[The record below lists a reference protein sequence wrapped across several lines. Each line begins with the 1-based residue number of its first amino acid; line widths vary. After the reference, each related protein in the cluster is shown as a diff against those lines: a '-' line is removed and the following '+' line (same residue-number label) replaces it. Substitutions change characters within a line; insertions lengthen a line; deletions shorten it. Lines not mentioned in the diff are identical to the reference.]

1 MYHTR
6 NRIWP
11 RWQDTG
17 NHLVRVTHPNFSL
30 QISTDL
36 AGLFRPNHA
45 AQTQLIRD
53 CYSRAGLDL
62 ANPAHRPQFFECH
75 GTGTL
80 AGDAAE
86 AEAISSA
93 FFPSTVNAETN
104 TSRYPQRLVVGSIK
118 SIIGHTEGTAGL
130 AGILKA
136 SLALQNATLPPNLL
150 FNRLNP
156 RIEPLYNNLKVS
168 VASTHWPSVLHGS
181 PRRASVNR

>member
-1 MYHTR
+1 M
-6 NRIWP
+6 
-11 RWQDTG
+11 
-17 NHLVRVTHPNFSL
+17 
-30 QISTDL
+30 
-36 AGLFRPNHA
+36 
-45 AQTQLIRD
+45 
-53 CYSRAGLDL
+53 

-86 AEAISSA
+86 AEAISAA
-93 FFPSTVNAETN
+93 FFPNTVNAETYTN
-104 TSRYPQRLVVGSIK
+104 DHPQRLAVGSIK

-156 RIEPLYNNLKVS
+156 RIEPFYNNLKLS
-168 VASTHWPSVLHGS
+168 VTSTPWPSVLHGG

>member
-1 MYHTR
+1 M
-6 NRIWP
+6 
-11 RWQDTG
+11 
-17 NHLVRVTHPNFSL
+17 
-30 QISTDL
+30 
-36 AGLFRPNHA
+36 
-45 AQTQLIRD
+45 RD

-62 ANPAHRPQFFECH
+62 ANPANRPQFFECH

-93 FFPSTVNAETN
+93 FFPNTVNAGTN
-104 TSRYPQRLVVGSIK
+104 TSGYPQRLVVGSIK

-156 RIEPLYNNLKVS
+156 RIEPFYDNLKLS
-168 VASTHWPSVLHGS
+168 VTPTPWPSVLHGG

>member
-1 MYHTR
+1 M
-6 NRIWP
+6 
-11 RWQDTG
+11 
-17 NHLVRVTHPNFSL
+17 
-30 QISTDL
+30 
-36 AGLFRPNHA
+36 
-45 AQTQLIRD
+45 
-53 CYSRAGLDL
+53 

-93 FFPSTVNAETN
+93 FFPNTANAGTGPGAC
-104 TSRYPQRLVVGSIK
+104 PQRLVVGSIK

-136 SLALQNATLPPNLL
+136 SLALQNATVPPNLL

-156 RIEPLYNNLKVS
+156 RIEPFYSNLKLPVT
-168 VASTHWPSVLHGS
+168 STPWPPVLHGG

>member
-1 MYHTR
+1 M
-6 NRIWP
+6 
-11 RWQDTG
+11 
-17 NHLVRVTHPNFSL
+17 
-30 QISTDL
+30 
-36 AGLFRPNHA
+36 
-45 AQTQLIRD
+45 
-53 CYSRAGLDL
+53 

-80 AGDAAE
+80 AGDGAE

-93 FFPSTVNAETN
+93 FFPNTVKAGISTSEH
-104 TSRYPQRLVVGSIK
+104 SQRLVVGSIK

-136 SLALQNATLPPNLL
+136 SLALQNAIVPPNLL

-156 RIEPLYNNLKVS
+156 RIKEFYHNLKLS
-168 VASTHWPSVLHGS
+168 VTPTPWPTILHDG

>member
-1 MYHTR
+1 M
-6 NRIWP
+6 
-11 RWQDTG
+11 
-17 NHLVRVTHPNFSL
+17 
-30 QISTDL
+30 
-36 AGLFRPNHA
+36 
-45 AQTQLIRD
+45 
-53 CYSRAGLDL
+53 

-93 FFPSTVNAETN
+93 FFQNPVNAATD
-104 TSRYPQRLVVGSIK
+104 TSESPQQLMVGSIK

-136 SLALQNATLPPNLL
+136 SLALQNATFPPNLL
-150 FNRLNP
+150 FKRLNP
-156 RIEPLYNNLKVS
+156 RIEPFHDNLKL
-168 VASTHWPSVLHGS
+168 STKSTPWPSALHGG

>member
-1 MYHTR
+1 MAKLR
-6 NRIWP
+6 ELP
-11 RWQDTG
+11 RET
-17 NHLVRVTHPNFSL
+17 LFSSCTVSTHPL
-30 QISTDL
+30 IDC
-36 AGLFRPNHA
+36 FRPNHS

-62 ANPAHRPQFFECH
+62 SMPADRPQYFECH

-93 FFPSTVNAETN
+93 FFPNASKVTN
-104 TSRYPQRLVVGSIK
+104 TGGQSQPLVVGSIK

-136 SLALQNATLPPNLL
+136 SLALQNATLTPNLL
-150 FNRLNP
+150 FSRLNP
-156 RIEPLYNNLKVS
+156 KIEPFYQDLKLS
-168 VASTHWPSVLHGS
+168 NTSTPWPHVVHGS